1 MGYLIQSENEAR
13 IAALRSILEAKDLD
27 LALIYYDETHIANG
41 WYLTGWCITSVPS
54 SEVQCTFSLI

>member
-13 IAALRSILEAKDLD
+13 IAALRKILEAKDLD

-41 WYLTGWCITSVPS
+41 WYLTGS
-54 SEVQCTFSLI
+54 